1 MDLTPPRSKKSS
13 RTFDDIDLAGD
24 NVGVGVGVG
33 VGADT
38 DADTDATTLDQWNAL
53 FSDTS
58 VSAWLVSLPTL
69 IKNFIL
75 AIILVVDEDSIS
87 FSL

>member
-1 MDLTPPRSKKSS
+1 MMDLTPPRSKKSS

-33 VGADT
+33 VGVDT
-38 DADTDATTLDQWNAL
+38 DADVTTLDQWNAL

-58 VSAWLVSLPTL
+58 VSA
-69 IKNFIL
+69 
-75 AIILVVDEDSIS
+75 
-87 FSL
+87 

>member
-1 MDLTPPRSKKSS
+1 MMDLTPPRSKKSS

-33 VGADT
+33 VDT
-38 DADTDATTLDQWNAL
+38 DADVTTLDQWNAL

-58 VSAWLVSLPTL
+58 VSA
-69 IKNFIL
+69 
-75 AIILVVDEDSIS
+75 
-87 FSL
+87 

>member
-1 MDLTPPRSKKSS
+1 MMDLTPPRSKKSS

-24 NVGVGVGVG
+24 NVGVGVGV
-33 VGADT
+33 DT
-38 DADTDATTLDQWNAL
+38 DADVTTLDQWNAL